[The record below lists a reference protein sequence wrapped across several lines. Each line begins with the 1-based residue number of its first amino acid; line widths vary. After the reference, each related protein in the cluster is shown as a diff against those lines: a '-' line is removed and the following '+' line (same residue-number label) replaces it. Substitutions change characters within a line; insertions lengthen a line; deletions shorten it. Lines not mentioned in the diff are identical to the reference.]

1 MQFGTAE
8 VIAAGIYNI
17 ELAAKG
23 RAVTKNRKTVMFE
36 IELPLSDGGTSYIN
50 SQEHAIESDTLICAK
65 PGQIRHTR
73 APFSC
78 YYLHVMVKPGELYDA
93 LMDLPN
99 FIKTDKSEKYL
110 ALFKRFC
117 KHYGKGTL
125 SDEMICQSITLEIF
139 YYLIAD
145 TVRTTEREQV
155 KTNNYATIES
165 TVAYIKEN
173 LTADLSLEALADRA
187 GFSSIYFHKCFR
199 TSVGMTIREYVEAQR
214 IKRATMLLVQ
224 SNMTLTEIAY
234 ECGFSS
240 QSYFSFAF
248 RRKMGMTPR
257 EYSARLLEMYES
269 DEQ

>member
-1 MQFGTAE
+1 MFFANHPDFSFQG
-8 VIAAGIYNI
+8 
-17 ELAAKG
+17 AKC
-23 RAVTKNRKTVMFE
+23 T
-36 IELPLSDGGTSYIN
+36 
-50 SQEHAIESDTLICAK
+50 
-65 PGQIRHTR
+65 
-73 APFSC
+73 
-78 YYLHVMVKPGELYDA
+78 
-93 LMDLPN
+93 
-99 FIKTDKSEKYL
+99 L
-110 ALFKRFC
+110 ALTGFEGILG
-117 KHYGKGTL
+117 Y
-125 SDEMICQSITLEIF
+125 
-139 YYLIAD
+139 
-145 TVRTTEREQV
+145 RTDDQFEGYKTEREKV
-155 KTNNYATIES
+155 KTNNYAAIES

-199 TSVGMTIREYVEAQR
+199 ASVGMTIREYVEAQR